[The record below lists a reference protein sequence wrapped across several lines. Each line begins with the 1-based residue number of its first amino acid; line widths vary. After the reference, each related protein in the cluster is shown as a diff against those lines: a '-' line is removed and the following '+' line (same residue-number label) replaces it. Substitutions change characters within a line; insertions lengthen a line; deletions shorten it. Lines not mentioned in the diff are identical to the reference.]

1 MKRILIYGDSI
12 TWGRKT
18 PGVERFDE
26 DTRFTQVFAKA
37 LGSDYVVVEEGLRAR
52 MLEGENP
59 HFHDRDGLAQFG
71 PIYAS
76 HIPLDVV
83 ILFLGTNDCNAKA
96 NKTPEQITAG
106 LEKYF
111 EQIKSWS
118 KELETNEPEVVIIS
132 PPIIQEQ
139 YLGENT
145 MFAGAEAKT
154 KQLAGLYAEI
164 AAKHSAE
171 FFDSAKIV
179 ESCRDDGVHLD
190 AENNVRLGSE
200 FAKWFKAQQDK

>member
-1 MKRILIYGDSI
+1 MKRILIYGDSL

-26 DTRFTQVFAKA
+26 DARYTQVFAKA

-71 PIYAS
+71 PIFGS

-83 ILFLGTNDCNAKA
+83 VIFLGTNDCNAKA
-96 NKTPEQITAG
+96 NKTPGQIADG

-118 KELETNEPEVVIIS
+118 TELETKEPEVVITS
-132 PPIIQEQ
+132 PPVIQEK
-139 YLGENT
+139 YLGEST
-145 MFAGAEAKT
+145 MFAGGEAKS
-154 KQLAGLYAEI
+154 KQLASLYAKVASNYDAGFFD
-164 AAKHSAE
+164 AAK
-171 FFDSAKIV
+171 V
-179 ESCRDDGVHLD
+179 VQSCEDDGVHLD
-190 AENNVRLGSE
+190 AENNIKLGNE
-200 FAKWFKAQQDK
+200 LAEWFKKQKSR